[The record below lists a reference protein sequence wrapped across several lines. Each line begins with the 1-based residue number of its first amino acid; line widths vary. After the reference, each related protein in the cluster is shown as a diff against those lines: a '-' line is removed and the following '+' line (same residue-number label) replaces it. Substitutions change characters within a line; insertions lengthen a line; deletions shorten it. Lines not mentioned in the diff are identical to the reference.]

1 MSSLCVSSVICVGSS
16 GQSSVGEWNEESV
29 GGQCVGV
36 CVLLFCVRDCMFVC
50 GRVCVCVS
58 TLSPTLSHI

>member
-1 MSSLCVSSVICVGSS
+1 MSSVICVGSS

-36 CVLLFCVRDCMFVC
+36 CVLLFYLRDCMFVC
-50 GRVCVCVS
+50 GRVCV
-58 TLSPTLSHI
+58 